1 MCLADQMGGLLP
13 WMAAT
18 HGGARGW
25 ALWLP
30 AFKGLQVS
38 KQEWKVNVAA
48 ERKEGTENI
57 FWGGLKC

>member
-1 MCLADQMGGLLP
+1 
-13 WMAAT
+13 MAAT

-25 ALWLP
+25 ALWLS

-48 ERKEGTENI
+48 ERKEGTENVL
-57 FWGGLKC
+57 GDLKC